1 MAITKFPGAETDG
14 DAAPPAEVGAADDDR
29 PIDARIHA
37 IYEGLTASEKRLAEV
52 VIEAQGNLSAFT
64 AGELAD
70 RAGVSNATAARF
82 FRRLGYESY
91 NDARRAARVEQN
103 WGSPLYEL
111 TGIGERRLAAGDF
124 GLHVAQDLQ
133 NLARTA
139 EMLSPASLA
148 AAVDVLV
155 NAKRLW
161 ILGFRNSAAL
171 AGYARGLLV
180 HIKPDVRLLPIAG
193 QTLAED
199 LVGLGPDDAL
209 LVIGFR
215 RRPHILREVMAMAK
229 EAGAK
234 TVLIADLTA
243 SRTAQLATVTLRCH
257 NRGHS
262 LFDSYAAPMS
272 VLNYLCSAAGL
283 ALGEDAVAR
292 LADIERLHE
301 RLDPLVAGSPHR
313 GGAKGRPS
321 K

>member
-1 MAITKFPGAETDG
+1 MAITKSSGAPAGGGEAVP
-14 DAAPPAEVGAADDDR
+14 AAGDDR

-37 IYEGLTASEKRLAEV
+37 VYEGLTASEKRLAEV

-64 AGELAD
+64 AGELAE
-70 RAGVSNATAARF
+70 RSGVSNATAARF

-139 EMLSPASLA
+139 EMLSPAALA

-155 NAKRLW
+155 AAKRLW

-215 RRPHILREVMAMAK
+215 RRPHILREIMSVAK

-234 TVLIADLTA
+234 SVLIADLTA
-243 SRTAQLATVTLRCH
+243 GRTAQLATVALRCH

-283 ALGEDAVAR
+283 ALGEGAAAR

-301 RLDPLVAGSPHR
+301 RLDPLVAGNAPR
-313 GGAKGRPS
+313 GSGRGRAT

>member
-1 MAITKFPGAETDG
+1 MAISKFSPPAGDG
-14 DAAPPAEVGAADDDR
+14 DRTADAVGDDR

-37 IYEGLTASEKRLAEV
+37 VFDSLTGSEKRLAEV
-52 VIEAQGNLSAFT
+52 VMEAQGNLSAFT
-64 AGELAD
+64 ASELAN

-82 FRRLGYESY
+82 FQRLGYDSY
-91 NDARRAARVEQN
+91 NDARRAARVVHD

-124 GLHVAQDLQ
+124 GLHIAQDLQ

-139 EMLSPASLA
+139 EMLTPAMLSS
-148 AAVDVLV
+148 AVDVIAG
-155 NAKRLW
+155 AKRLW
-161 ILGFRNSAAL
+161 ILGFRNSMAL

-180 HIKPDVRLLPIAG
+180 HVKPDVRLLPIAG

-209 LVIGFR
+209 LVLGFR
-215 RRPHILREVMAMAK
+215 RRPVILREVMAVAK
-229 EAGAK
+229 EAGAP
-234 TVLIADLTA
+234 TVLVADLTA

-272 VLNYLCSAAGL
+272 VLNYLCSAVGL
-283 ALGEDAVAR
+283 ALGEGAVAR

-301 RLDPLVAGSPHR
+301 RLDPLVTQSSTR
-313 GGAKGRPS
+313 GRPI